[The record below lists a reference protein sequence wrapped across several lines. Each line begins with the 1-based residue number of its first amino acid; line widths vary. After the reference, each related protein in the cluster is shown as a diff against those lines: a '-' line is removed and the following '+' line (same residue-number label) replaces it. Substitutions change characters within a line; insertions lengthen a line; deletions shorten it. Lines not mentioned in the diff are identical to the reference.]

1 MLDLR
6 RLVILRELKQQG
18 TMSAAARELSYT
30 HSAVS
35 QQLALLERETGV
47 TLLERAG
54 RSVRLT
60 PAGEELVANT
70 EAVLAALE
78 KAESDLATAHERP
91 QGVVRMAA
99 FTTVSRI
106 IVPDALRI
114 LHSEFPGLQVQVT
127 RADPE
132 FGVSML
138 MSRQVDMVLTDGYP
152 GTEQITAPGISSA
165 VLDTDPVRAYL
176 PQTASGQDE
185 DDVSRMSWVME
196 PYTSAATQWALR
208 VCRERGFEPRV
219 VHTSSDLLFH
229 LRMVE
234 KGLAAAFLPDMV
246 VRESGVRLTSSEWLP
261 SDQQRSIQLLLR
273 TGSEAHPIH
282 VAVGDAI
289 SRVLRT
295 GEIVSQ

>member
-47 TLLERAG
+47 ALLERAG
-54 RSVRLT
+54 RGVRLT

-114 LHSEFPGLQVQVT
+114 LLSEFPGVEVQVT

-132 FGVSML
+132 FGVKML
-138 MSRQVDMVLTDGYP
+138 MSRQVDLVLTDGYP
-152 GTEQITAPGISSA
+152 GTEQISAPGISA
-165 VLDTDPVRAYL
+165 TVLGTDPVRAYL
-176 PQTASGQDE
+176 PQSASGQDE
-185 DDVSRMSWVME
+185 DDVSRMSWVLE
-196 PYTSAATQWALR
+196 PRTSAATQWALR

-246 VRESGVRLTSSEWLP
+246 VRESGAHLTPSAWLP
-261 SDQQRSIQLLLR
+261 SDQQRSIQLLQR
-273 TGSEAHPIH
+273 TGSESHPIH
-282 VAVGDAI
+282 DAVSDAI
-289 SRVLRT
+289 THVLRT
-295 GEIVSQ
+295 GGSVSE